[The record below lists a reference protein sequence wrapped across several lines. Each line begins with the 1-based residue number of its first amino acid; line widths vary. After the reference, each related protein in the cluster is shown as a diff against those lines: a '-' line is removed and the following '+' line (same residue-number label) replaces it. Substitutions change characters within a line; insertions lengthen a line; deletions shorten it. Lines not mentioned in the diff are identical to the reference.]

1 MPRTSSIVL
10 AISAALPLLLLADA
24 TGPEPGYAGVPGEL
38 GTCAACHGS
47 GSSSVN
53 TKGGSVSIAFPN
65 GLTYTPGQKQ
75 HWVVTVADST
85 ARRWGFEATARQAS
99 NSKTQAGGFKA
110 TDTLTQVLCATT
122 SFRASLNTSGACS
135 ASSPLMYVEH

>member
-24 TGPEPGYAGVPGEL
+24 TGPEPGFAGVPGEL

-47 GSSSVN
+47 GTSSVN
-53 TKGGSVSIAFPN
+53 TKGGSVRIAFPN
-65 GLTYTPGQKQ
+65 GTTYTPGQKQ

-85 ARRWGFEATARQAS
+85 ARRCGFEATARKS
-99 NSKTQAGGFKA
+99 TSSSTQAGGFKS
-110 TDTLTQVLCATT
+110 TDALTQVLCAST
-122 SFRASLNTSGACS
+122 SFRAQLNTSGTCS
-135 ASSPLMYVEH
+135 TNS